1 MKVGLYG
8 IQGVY
13 NFGCEAI
20 IRGAYSFIK
29 SIYPNCE
36 VYYYS
41 YDSQNDKKVLEDLQ
55 IEIISVEMNKT
66 IQRRIF
72 NKITKTIG
80 YNKRFLLFNADK
92 IIDSVDLIVSVGGDI
107 YTIPQILR
115 EKKRYPYYNPLVSFC
130 DKAIKKGK
138 EVIVYGASVG
148 PWGEYQKAV
157 DYNINA
163 LSKYKL
169 ILCREKETIEYLK
182 SKGLNNVMFF
192 PDPAFQI
199 RVRETNKKNYIGI
212 NFSPLSLKELY
223 GSYDDAYV
231 KKISTLMDRLYETT
245 SINLMFIPHVLS
257 KNESDNDLLFMKKIV
272 KYMKHYDKVIF
283 ADTSEGFIGVKKY
296 ISQCYVVIAARMHCA
311 INAIDENIPAIF
323 LSYSQKSIGMC
334 KYIYG
339 NDEYLI
345 PLKDIEKELIN
356 KAIKAIQESE
366 MLSNRLKSRNEEIR
380 EYYESN
386 LNAIRKILDKELGGE

>member
-55 IEIISVEMNKT
+55 MEIISIEMNKT
-66 IQRRIF
+66 LPRRGF
-72 NKITKTIG
+72 NKIAKTIG
-80 YNKRFLLFNADK
+80 YNKRFLLFNANK
-92 IIDSVDLIVSVGGDI
+92 IIDSVDVIVSVGGDI

-115 EKKRYPYYNPLVSFC
+115 ERNRYPYYNPLVEFC
-130 DKAIKKGK
+130 DEAIKKGK
-138 EVIVYGASVG
+138 EIIVYGASVG

-199 RVRETNKKNYIGI
+199 SVQNRNEKKYIGV

-223 GSYDDAYV
+223 GSYDDVYI
-231 KKISTLMDRLYETT
+231 KKLSTLMDRLYETT
-245 SINLMFIPHVLS
+245 KIILMFIPHVLS
-257 KNESDNDLLFMKKIV
+257 KNESDNDLLFLKKIV
-272 KYMKHYDKVIF
+272 KHMRYSDKVFF

-296 ISQCYVVIAARMHCA
+296 ISQCYVVVAARMHCA

-345 PLKDIEKELIN
+345 PLKNIEKELIN
-356 KAIKAIQESE
+356 KVVKAIQESE
-366 MLSNRLKSRNEEIR
+366 IISSRLKCRNKEIK

-386 LNAIRKILDKELGGE
+386 LNAIRKCLDKKLGGE